1 MMRMILNQLA
11 IKHGTY
17 RAEGYKIRRTFANGF
32 SYIAAEC
39 KCQRESQR
47 IANQL
52 NRAAQSHD

>member
-17 RAEGYKIRRTFANGF
+17 RAEGHKIRRTFANGF
-32 SYIAAEC
+32 SYIATEC
-39 KCQRESQR
+39 KCHREAQR

-52 NRAAQSHD
+52 NIAARTHG